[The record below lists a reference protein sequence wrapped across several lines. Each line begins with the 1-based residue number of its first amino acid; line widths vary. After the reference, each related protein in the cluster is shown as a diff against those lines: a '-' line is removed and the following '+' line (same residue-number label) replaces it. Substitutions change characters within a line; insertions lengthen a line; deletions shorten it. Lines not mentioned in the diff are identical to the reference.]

1 MTLIDKYTL
10 DRMRGRGVRISFD
23 CPYCQGAR
31 LELKDLGAVDPLDGV
46 RCFKCKALVVLDGL
60 SLTVIREAA
69 RPASPA
75 EG

>member
-1 MTLIDKYTL
+1 MTLVDKYTL
-10 DRMRGRGVRISFD
+10 DRMRGRGVRISFN
-23 CPYCQGAR
+23 CPYCQSAR
-31 LELKDLGAVDPLDGV
+31 LELKDPEDLDPMEGV

-69 RPASPA
+69 PRAA

>member
-1 MTLIDKYTL
+1 MTRIEKYTL
-10 DRMRGRGVRISFD
+10 DRMKGRALSLSFE
-23 CPYCQGAR
+23 CPHCRGAR
-31 LELKDLGAVDPLDGV
+31 LEIRPKESADPWEGV

-69 RPASPA
+69 PRAA

>member
-10 DRMRGRGVRISFD
+10 DRMRGRGVRLSFD

-31 LELKDLGAVDPLDGV
+31 LELKDLQGLGPLEGV

-69 RPASPA
+69 PPAQ
-75 EG
+75 G

>member
-1 MTLIDKYTL
+1 VTLIDKYTL
-10 DRMRGRGVRISFD
+10 DRMRGRGVRLSFD

-31 LELKDLGAVDPLDGV
+31 LEMKDAEGLDPLEGV

-69 RPASPA
+69 PRAA

>member
-23 CPYCQGAR
+23 CPYCQSAR
-31 LELKDLGAVDPLDGV
+31 LELKDPRALDPLEGV
-46 RCFKCKALVVLDGL
+46 RCFKCKALIVLDGL
-60 SLTVIREAA
+60 SLTVIRETA
-69 RPASPA
+69 PPA

>member
-10 DRMRGRGVRISFD
+10 DRMRGRDVRLSFD

-31 LELKDLGAVDPLDGV
+31 LELKDLQGLDPLEGV

-69 RPASPA
+69 PPAQ
-75 EG
+75 G